1 LDSDRVQTL
10 VAAPADR
17 AADET
22 RLVLV
27 LFALLALGN
36 VDSQVMAP
44 LLPEI
49 ARGLGTT
56 EAWVGRAVSG
66 YAIAAAVAALVAG
79 PLSDRL
85 GRRRFLAGASAL
97 LGVGSAISA
106 ATTSLAGFA
115 LARVATGAGAGVISA
130 LSVAAI
136 ADAVPYER
144 RGRSMGWVATAY
156 TAAPIF
162 GVPIATWVAEAL
174 GWRAN
179 YLAFAASGIFLGLAV
194 QAWLRE
200 GSRSLPGEA
209 RSRRYRSFFASRAT
223 ALGALSA
230 FFITGGVTGF
240 LLFLGAYLRSDVG
253 LTLGQVGLVFLWSGV
268 ASVAGAFGAGRLSD
282 RIGKTKIALAGC
294 LSLGLLLLVVPHVRG
309 PLFYA
314 ALGLVG
320 VSVAARLAPLQSIV
334 TELVPPESR
343 GAYVA
348 LRNTVSQSGN
358 AAAAIGAAA
367 LYERGFESVCYMAAA
382 FSFAAFAMLFWIE
395 EPRLRPSW
403 GYGGEAR

>member
-1 LDSDRVQTL
+1 MESDRVQTL
-10 VAAPADR
+10 RAVSSDR
-17 AADET
+17 AAGET

-49 ARGLGTT
+49 ARGLGTKDS
-56 EAWVGRAVSG
+56 WVGRAVSG
-66 YAIAAAVAALVAG
+66 YAIAAALAALVAG

-85 GRRRFLAGASAL
+85 GRRRFLAGSAAM
-97 LGVGSAISA
+97 LGLGSAVSA
-106 ATTSLAGFA
+106 ATTSFTGFA
-115 LARVATGAGAGVISA
+115 LARVVTGAGAGVISA

-136 ADAVPYER
+136 ADLVPYER

-156 TAAPIF
+156 TAAPVF
-162 GVPIATWVAEAL
+162 GVPIATFVAESL

-179 YLAFAASGIFLGLAV
+179 YVAFAAAGVFLGLAV
-194 QAWLRE
+194 QVWLRE
-200 GSRSLPGEA
+200 GSRSPLGEA
-209 RSRRYRSFFASRAT
+209 RSRRYLSFFASRAT
-223 ALGALSA
+223 ALGAISA

-240 LLFLGAYLRSDVG
+240 LLFLSAYLQKDLG
-253 LTLGQVGLVFLWSGV
+253 LTLGQVGMVFLLSGV
-268 ASVAGAFGAGRLSD
+268 ASLAGAFGAGRLSD
-282 RIGKTKIALAGC
+282 RVGKRSVALAGC
-294 LSLGLLLLVVPHVRG
+294 LSMAVFLLTVPEVEG
-309 PLFYA
+309 PLLYA
-314 ALGLVG
+314 TLGLVG

-367 LYERGFESVCYMAAA
+367 LYELGFEYVCYMAAA
-382 FSFAAFAMLFWIE
+382 FSFAAFVLIFWIE
-395 EPRLRPSW
+395 EPRLRPP
-403 GYGGEAR
+403 GEGVQAR

>member
-1 LDSDRVQTL
+1 MSALESDRVQTL
-10 VAAPADR
+10 SAAPPDR
-17 AADET
+17 ASDET

-49 ARGLGTT
+49 ARGLGTPDS
-56 EAWVGRAVSG
+56 WVGRAVSG

-85 GRRRFLAGASAL
+85 GRRRFLAGSAL
-97 LGVGSAISA
+97 MLGLGSAVSA
-106 ATTSLAGFA
+106 ATTSFTGFA
-115 LARVATGAGAGVISA
+115 FARVATGAGAGVISA
-130 LSVAAI
+130 LSIAAI
-136 ADAVPYER
+136 ADLVPYER

-156 TAAPIF
+156 TAAPVF
-162 GVPIATWVAEAL
+162 GVPIATWVAESL

-179 YLAFAASGIFLGLAV
+179 YVAFAASGAFLGLAV

-200 GSRSLPGEA
+200 GPASSVRGA
-209 RSRRYRSFFASRAT
+209 RSRRYLSFFASRAT

-240 LLFLGAYLRSDVG
+240 LLFLGAYLQKELG
-253 LTLGQVGLVFLWSGV
+253 LTLGQVGMVFLWSGV
-268 ASVAGAFGAGRLSD
+268 ASLAGAFGAGRLSD
-282 RIGKTKIALAGC
+282 RVGKTRVALTGC
-294 LSLGLLLLVVPHVRG
+294 LSLTTFLLAVPHVAG
-309 PLFYA
+309 PLLYA
-314 ALGLVG
+314 TLGLVG

-343 GAYVA
+343 GSYVA
-348 LRNTVSQSGN
+348 LRNTVSQVGN

-367 LYERGFESVCYMAAA
+367 LYEHGFEYVCYMAAA
-382 FSFAAFAMLFWIE
+382 FSFVAFMLLYWIE
-395 EPRLRPSW
+395 EPR
-403 GYGGEAR
+403 

>member
-1 LDSDRVQTL
+1 MESDRVQTL
-10 VAAPADR
+10 HAAPAER
-17 AADET
+17 AAGET

-49 ARGLGTT
+49 ARGLGTPDS
-56 EAWVGRAVSG
+56 WVGRAVSG
-66 YAIAAAVAALVAG
+66 YAIAAALAALVTG

-85 GRRRFLAGASAL
+85 GRRRFLAGSAAM
-97 LGVGSAISA
+97 LGLGSAVSA
-106 ATTSLAGFA
+106 VTTSFTGFA
-115 LARVATGAGAGVISA
+115 LARVITGAGAGVISA

-136 ADAVPYER
+136 ADLVPYER

-156 TAAPIF
+156 TAAPVL
-162 GVPIATWVAEAL
+162 GVPVATWVAESL

-179 YLAFAASGIFLGLAV
+179 YVAFAAAGAFLGLAV
-194 QAWLRE
+194 QVSLRE
-200 GSRSLPGEA
+200 GSRSSLGGA
-209 RSRRYRSFFASRAT
+209 MSRRYLSFFTSRAT
-223 ALGALSA
+223 ALGAISA

-240 LLFLGAYLRSDVG
+240 LLFLGAYLQKDQG
-253 LTLGQVGLVFLWSGV
+253 LTLGEVGMVFLWSGV
-268 ASVAGAFGAGRLSD
+268 ASFAGAFGAGRLSD
-282 RIGKTKIALAGC
+282 RLGKRKVALAGC
-294 LSLGLLLLVVPHVRG
+294 LSMAVFLLAVPYVEG
-309 PLFYA
+309 PLLYA
-314 ALGLVG
+314 TIGLVG

-367 LYERGFESVCYMAAA
+367 LYERGFEHGCYMAAA
-382 FSFAAFAMLFWIE
+382 FSFAAFVLLFWIE
-395 EPRLRPSW
+395 EPRLRPS
-403 GYGGEAR
+403 GYGGQAR